1 MVAEFFVTGI
11 FINMAYSH
19 GFSQCTLSSGHVVRN
34 VLWSTPRRKSDRI
47 FKRLSDL
54 YTKYPPVKGKGDTCV
69 QYRVDSRHDLS
80 PLVENGMD

>member
-1 MVAEFFVTGI
+1 MVAEFFVTDI

-34 VLWSTPRRKSDRI
+34 VLWSTPRASRI

-54 YTKYPPVKGKGDTCV
+54 YTKYPLVKGREILLCSI
-69 QYRVDSRHDLS
+69 VDSRHDLS